1 MLRPRLRIPRV
12 PPSPSL
18 FLQSASR
25 RRSLHTIPELS
36 YKWPEGE
43 GQSQLLSRF
52 GFDVSWN
59 QYQSM
64 LLNKLNV
71 LTMGGSLP
79 SLESNPNN

>member
-1 MLRPRLRIPRV
+1 MPL
-12 PPSPSL
+12 SPSL
-18 FLQSASR
+18 FLQRAPR

-36 YKWPEGE
+36 YKWPEDE

-79 SLESNPNN
+79 SLESKPK